1 MADGKVVIDVI
12 LDDGTVAKGVTNI
25 DRRLG
30 AIAQTGRRVATGI
43 KEIVTA
49 LGIASAASKA
59 IDMINRSL
67 DGAIARYDTL
77 NNFPRVMQMI
87 GFDAS
92 ESEKAIQRLSD
103 GIQGLP
109 TRLDE
114 VAKTAQNI
122 AVMTGDLDGAVET
135 TLALNN
141 AFLASG
147 ASAMDAERG
156 LQQYVQMLAKG
167 EVDLQS
173 WRTLQET
180 MGVALNK
187 TAEAFGFAGE
197 SAQNDLYEALKEGHI
212 TFDEF
217 NAKLI
222 ELSEAQGGF
231 AEMAL
236 EASGGIKTAWT
247 NLRTWIVTGVADVI
261 GAIDEALGGTG
272 SIENAINSLKPV
284 IQGMFGWIAQNIPI
298 IVNGFRTVID
308 VLDSWIPSFEG
319 VKEVVNSFFEDLTS
333 FWKNNGQ
340 EILQNATTIFEGVRD
355 TIQTAFDAIYQV
367 ISDVLGS
374 KVMPF
379 IQDQLAKI
387 QQFWQENG
395 EQIMQAVENA
405 FKFIQR
411 VIEAVMPAVKFII
424 EIVWTAIQDIISG
437 ALDVIMGLIKVFSG
451 LFTSEFSK
459 TWEGVKQIFKGAID
473 LILGWLSLSFI
484 GGIRKMLIDLG
495 KNSLNIVRGMWTNIV
510 NTFKSFGTNAI
521 NFVSN
526 MVKGVIDFFRN
537 LLNQAISIFQQLR
550 TFKANIWNAIREAV
564 LGVVRGL
571 FNGVIQQFSNMFST
585 VRNLTLNIKSTI
597 VTIWNEVLSF
607 LRGIDLTQI
616 GRDIIQGL
624 INGIGS
630 MASAVVD
637 KVKSIGESI
646 ISGFKSIFQISSP
659 SKVLTQIG
667 QWIGQGLANGIASTE
682 SIAVSSVKNFG
693 ENIVGILKK
702 VFDIEADESKLAKE
716 YGEFVGA
723 GLIAGMEGKIDE
735 VAETA
740 SKLAKAVIDPISE
753 IPEVVERSARSLAS
767 MSQYVAGT
775 ALPGSSSNTLVKGP
789 DGEYYTWEEF
799 NEKFQNEGKKSGN
812 SLVEGFI
819 EGVKNTE
826 KSAVS
831 AVKKIANGVTGAIK
845 NALGI
850 KSPSRVFAEIGKNI
864 VEGLVKGIE
873 ESKKLALKTTEG
885 LAKDIQSPLVDVP
898 INRLRG
904 VTVPLG
910 HMTPI
915 SGAFGV
921 GSSITNNNSRAYN
934 PTFNNY
940 FTRDES
946 TPSEVARKIKQQS
959 QRLAM
964 EWGLT

>member
-12 LDDGTVAKGVTNI
+12 LDDGTVTKGVANI
-25 DRRLG
+25 DKRLG
-30 AIAQTGRRVATGI
+30 GVASAGKRAATGI

-49 LGIASAASKA
+49 LGLMTVASKA
-59 IDMINRSL
+59 IDMVKRSI
-67 DGAIARYDTL
+67 DGAIDRYDTL
-77 NNFPRVMQMI
+77 NNFPRVMQLI
-87 GFDAS
+87 GFDAE
-92 ESEKAIQRLSD
+92 ESNKAIQRLSD

-109 TRLDE
+109 TRLDQ

-122 AVMTGDLDGAVET
+122 AVMTGDLNGAVET

-147 ASAMDAERG
+147 ASAADAERG
-156 LQQYVQMLAKG
+156 MRQYVQMLAKG
-167 EVDLQS
+167 KVDIQS
-173 WRTLQET
+173 WDTLQET
-180 MGVALNK
+180 MGVALTK

-197 SAQNDLYEALKEGHI
+197 SAKNDLYEALKEGHI

-217 NAKLI
+217 NAKII

-236 EASGGIKTAWT
+236 EASAGIKTAWT
-247 NLRTWIVTGVADVI
+247 NLRTWIVTGVAGVI
-261 GAIDEALGGTG
+261 EAIDKALGGTG
-272 SIENAINSLKPV
+272 SIEGAINSLKPLV
-284 IQGMFGWIAQNIPI
+284 FGFFGWVAEMVLKIAE
-298 IVNGFRTVID
+298 GFRTVID
-308 VLDSWIPSFEG
+308 ALDPWIPSFEG
-319 VKEVVNSFFEDLTS
+319 IKEVVSSFFEYITS
-333 FWKNNGQ
+333 FWRNNGQ

-355 TIQTAFDAIYQV
+355 TIQTAFDAVYQV

-405 FKFIQR
+405 FKFIQS

-424 EIVWTAIQDIISG
+424 EIVWSAIQDIISG
-437 ALDVIMGLIKVFSG
+437 ALNVIMGLIKVFSG
-451 LFTSEFSK
+451 LFTGDFSK
-459 TWEGVKQIFKGAID
+459 MWEGVKQIFKGAID
-473 LILGWLSLSFI
+473 LIIGWLSLSFL
-484 GGIRKMLIDLG
+484 GGIRKLLVDLG

-510 NTFKSFGTNAI
+510 NAFKSFGTNAT
-521 NFVSN
+521 NLVSN

-537 LLNQAISIFQQLR
+537 LLNQGISIFQQLR
-550 TFKANIWNAIREAV
+550 AFKASIWNAIREAV

-571 FNGVIQQFSNMFST
+571 FNGVRQQFSDMFST
-585 VRNLTLNIKSTI
+585 VRNLTHNIKSTI
-597 VTIWNEVLSF
+597 VIIWDEILSF
-607 LRGIDLTQI
+607 LRGINLTQI

-646 ISGFKSIFQISSP
+646 IGGFKAIFQIRSP

-667 QWIGQGLANGIASTE
+667 QWVGQGLANGIASTE
-682 SIAVSSVKNFG
+682 STAVNSVKKFG
-693 ENIVGILKK
+693 ENIVGTLRK
-702 VFDIEADESKLAKE
+702 VFDIDTNESKLTNK

-740 SKLAKAVIDPISE
+740 SKLAKAVIDPISK

-767 MSQYVAGT
+767 MNQYVART

-831 AVKKIANGVTGAIK
+831 AVKKIANGITGAIK

-850 KSPSRVFAEIGKNI
+850 KSPSRVFAEIGKNV